1 MDLSWLAELGNFL
14 NGAARD
20 NFPVLAFLVL
30 AGVSVTA
37 LLVIRDIARRR
48 E

>member
-1 MDLSWLAELGNFL
+1 MDVTWLVEFGNFL
-14 NGAARD
+14 GGAARD

-30 AGVSVTA
+30 AGVSTTA
-37 LLVIRDIARRR
+37 LLVIRDVARRR